1 MQTPLPLPFS
11 VARLVKTAGE
21 GRLHL
26 KMAAPGTDWAR
37 RGAESAVVSVFL
49 NDTHTADVVLH
60 GGASWTD
67 YTVALGPLA
76 RGLTQVEIRFR
87 PDLSPRGATEVLI
100 DNAWL
105 DTVAPTHPDYLVWRY
120 APRLYGRPDNA
131 STDTPLLLLSRI
143 QPEGSYLRLAY
154 AFVWSDQDQ
163 GDDAATRM
171 ALQGTPTDIDWVY
184 ELYLDRRTGA
194 VPKAVIQSAGTQ
206 TDPLRGTLWQG
217 HPVLR
222 TSTKNNMVRPE
233 GVSPLLFALP
243 VAAVYAEQQAAREQ
257 VLDLYPWALSLSA
270 KELARQGQPLDP
282 RDYLYIDFNARLPL
296 GGLLAAEV
304 TLRNGRVLTS
314 DQGIVERMISRS
326 GWGRTA
332 IALPSGTTAQ
342 QLGPVRLVRRDNKPA
357 PHTAQLIR
365 TQRLDSNYQ
374 PQSATMSLG

>member
-11 VARLVKTAGE
+11 AARSVKTAGE

-37 RGAESAVVSVFL
+37 RGAESAVVSVYL
-49 NDTHTADVVLH
+49 NGTHTADLVLH

-67 YTVALGPLA
+67 YTVALGPLGT
-76 RGLTQVEIRFR
+76 GLAQVEIRFR
-87 PDLSPRGATEVLI
+87 PDLSPRGATEVFV

-105 DTVAPTHPDYLVWRY
+105 DTIAPTHPDYLLWRY

-131 STDTPLLLLSRI
+131 SSDTPLLLLSRV
-143 QPEGSYLRLAY
+143 QSEGNYQRLAY

-163 GDDAATRM
+163 GDDAVTRL
-171 ALQGTPTDIDWVY
+171 ALGGTTTDIDWVY
-184 ELYLDRRTGA
+184 ELFVDRRTGA
-194 VPKAVIQSAGTQ
+194 VPKAVVQGAGTL
-206 TDPLRGTLWQG
+206 TDPLRGSLQKG

-222 TSTKNNMVRPE
+222 TVTKNNMVSPE
-233 GVSPLLFALP
+233 GTSPLLFALP
-243 VAAVYAEQQAAREQ
+243 IAAGYTEQQAAREQ
-257 VLDLYPWALSLSA
+257 VLDLYPWAVALSA

-282 RDYLYIDFNARLPL
+282 RDYLYIDFNASLPL

-332 IALPSGTTAQ
+332 IALPSGTTTQ

-357 PHTAQLIR
+357 PHTAQLTRI
-365 TQRLDSNYQ
+365 QRLDSNYQ
-374 PQSATMSLG
+374 PSSSY